1 MSKTLT
7 PEEFEQKL
15 KKEFD
20 TLVKDKNKVIELLDE
35 AEQYMRDIKMPDT
48 YEQLAMDI
56 LKDVRESRR
65 FYFKQ
70 WKSINLFVINQR
82 KMRTPKD
89 DDDFIVL

>member
-20 TLVKDKNKVIELLDE
+20 TLVKDKKKVIELLDE
-35 AEQYMRDIKMPDT
+35 AEQYMREINFPDT

-89 DDDFIVL
+89 DDDYIVL

>member
-7 PEEFEQKL
+7 PEEFEAKL

-20 TLVKDKNKVIELLDE
+20 THVSDKKKVIELLDE
-35 AEQYMRDIKMPDT
+35 AEQYSRDIKMPDT

-56 LKDVRESRR
+56 LKDIKETRR

-82 KMRTPKD
+82 KLRTPKD
-89 DDDFIVL
+89 EDDFIIL

>member
-7 PEEFEQKL
+7 PEEFEAKL

-20 TLVKDKNKVIELLDE
+20 TLVSDKKKVIELLDE
-35 AEQYMRDIKMPDT
+35 AEQYSRDIKMPDT
-48 YEQLAMDI
+48 YEQLAIDI
-56 LKDVRESRR
+56 LKDVRETRR

-82 KMRTPKD
+82 KLRKPKD
-89 DDDFIVL
+89 EDDFIIL

>member
-20 TLVKDKNKVIELLDE
+20 TLVSDKKKVIELLDE
-35 AEQYMRDIKMPDT
+35 AEQYSRDINFPDT
-48 YEQLAMDI
+48 YEQLAIDI
-56 LKDVRESRR
+56 LKDVRETRR

-82 KMRTPKD
+82 KLRTPKD
-89 DDDFIVL
+89 EDDFIIL

>member
-15 KKEFD
+15 NKEFKE
-20 TLVKDKNKVIELLDE
+20 LISDKKKVVALLDE
-35 AEQYMRDIKMPDT
+35 AEQYTRDIKMPDT

-82 KMRTPKD
+82 KLRTPKD
-89 DDDFIVL
+89 EDDFIIL

>member
-7 PEEFEQKL
+7 PEEFEAKL

-20 TLVKDKNKVIELLDE
+20 TLVKDKKKVIELLDE
-35 AEQYMRDIKMPDT
+35 AEQYSRDIKMPDT

-56 LKDVRESRR
+56 LKDIRETRR

-82 KMRTPKD
+82 KLRTPKD
-89 DDDFIVL
+89 EDDFIIL

>member
-1 MSKTLT
+1 MRKTLT

-15 KKEFD
+15 NKEFKE
-20 TLVKDKNKVIELLDE
+20 LISDKSKVVELLDE
-35 AEQYMRDIKMPDT
+35 AEQYSRDIKMPDT
-48 YEQLAMDI
+48 YEQLAINI
-56 LKDVRESRR
+56 LKDVRENRR

-82 KMRTPKD
+82 KLRTPKD

>member
-15 KKEFD
+15 NKEFKELISD
-20 TLVKDKNKVIELLDE
+20 KTKVVKLLDE
-35 AEQYMRDIKMPDT
+35 AEQYSRDIKMPDT
-48 YEQLAMDI
+48 YEQLAIDI
-56 LKDVRESRR
+56 LKDVRENRR

-82 KMRTPKD
+82 KLRTPKD
-89 DDDFIVL
+89 EDDFIIL

>member
-15 KKEFD
+15 NREFKELISD
-20 TLVKDKNKVIELLDE
+20 KSKVVKLLDE
-35 AEQYMRDIKMPDT
+35 AEQYARDIKMPDT
-48 YEQLAMDI
+48 YEELASNI
-56 LKDVRESRR
+56 LKDVRENRK

-82 KMRTPKD
+82 KLRTPKD
-89 DDDFIVL
+89 DDDFIIL

>member
-7 PEEFEQKL
+7 PDEFEQKL

-35 AEQYMRDIKMPDT
+35 AEQYMREINFPDT

-89 DDDFIVL
+89 DDDYIVL

>member
-35 AEQYMRDIKMPDT
+35 AEQYMREINFPDT

-89 DDDFIVL
+89 DDDYIVL

>member
-7 PEEFEQKL
+7 PEEFEAKL

-20 TLVKDKNKVIELLDE
+20 TLVKDKKKVIELLDE
-35 AEQYMRDIKMPDT
+35 AEQYSRDIKMPDT

-56 LKDVRESRR
+56 LKDVKETRR

-82 KMRTPKD
+82 KLRTPKD
-89 DDDFIVL
+89 EDDFIIL

>member
-20 TLVKDKNKVIELLDE
+20 TLVSDKKKVIELLDE
-35 AEQYMRDIKMPDT
+35 AEQYSRDIKMPDT

-56 LKDVRESRR
+56 LKDVKETRR

-82 KMRTPKD
+82 KLRTPKD
-89 DDDFIVL
+89 EDDFIIL

>member
-7 PEEFEQKL
+7 PEEFEAKL

-20 TLVKDKNKVIELLDE
+20 TLVKDKKKVIELLDE
-35 AEQYMRDIKMPDT
+35 AEQYSRDIKMPDT

-56 LKDVRESRR
+56 LKDIKETRR

-82 KMRTPKD
+82 KLNT
-89 DDDFIVL
+89 

>member
-7 PEEFEQKL
+7 PEEFEAKL

-20 TLVKDKNKVIELLDE
+20 TLVSDKKKVIELLDE
-35 AEQYMRDIKMPDT
+35 AEQYSRDIKMPDT

-56 LKDVRESRR
+56 LKDIKETRR

-82 KMRTPKD
+82 KLRTPKD
-89 DDDFIVL
+89 EDDFIIL

>member
-7 PEEFEQKL
+7 PEEFEAKL

-20 TLVKDKNKVIELLDE
+20 TLVSDKKKVIELLDE
-35 AEQYMRDIKMPDT
+35 AEQYSRDIKMPDT

-56 LKDVRESRR
+56 LKDIKESRR

-82 KMRTPKD
+82 KLRKPKD
-89 DDDFIVL
+89 EDDFIIL

>member
-1 MSKTLT
+1 MSKTLS
-7 PEEFEQKL
+7 PEEFEAKL

-20 TLVKDKNKVIELLDE
+20 TLVSDKKKVIELLDE
-35 AEQYMRDIKMPDT
+35 AEQYSRDIKMPDT

-56 LKDVRESRR
+56 LKDVKESRR

-82 KMRTPKD
+82 KLRTPKD
-89 DDDFIVL
+89 EDDYIIL

>member
-15 KKEFD
+15 NKEFKE
-20 TLVKDKNKVIELLDE
+20 LISDKKKVVDLLDE
-35 AEQYMRDIKMPDT
+35 AEQYSRDIKFPDT
-48 YEQLAMDI
+48 YEQLAIDI

-82 KMRTPKD
+82 KLRTPKD
-89 DDDFIVL
+89 EDDFIIL

>member
-7 PEEFEQKL
+7 PEEFEAKL

-20 TLVKDKNKVIELLDE
+20 TLVKDKKKVIELLDE
-35 AEQYMRDIKMPDT
+35 AEQYSRDIKMPDT

-56 LKDVRESRR
+56 LKDIKETRR

-82 KMRTPKD
+82 KLRTPKD
-89 DDDFIVL
+89 EDDFIIL

>member
-7 PEEFEQKL
+7 PEEFEAKL

-20 TLVKDKNKVIELLDE
+20 TLVSDKKKVIELLDE
-35 AEQYMRDIKMPDT
+35 AEQYSRDIKMPDT

-56 LKDVRESRR
+56 LKDIKESRR

-82 KMRTPKD
+82 KLRTPKD
-89 DDDFIVL
+89 EDDFIIL

>member
-7 PEEFEQKL
+7 PEEFEAKL

-20 TLVKDKNKVIELLDE
+20 TLVSDKKKVIELLDE
-35 AEQYMRDIKMPDT
+35 AEQYSRDIKMPDT

-56 LKDVRESRR
+56 LKDIRETRR

-82 KMRTPKD
+82 KLRTPKD
-89 DDDFIVL
+89 EDDFIIL

>member
-7 PEEFEQKL
+7 PEEFEAKL

-20 TLVKDKNKVIELLDE
+20 TLVSDKKKVIELLDE
-35 AEQYMRDIKMPDT
+35 AEQYSRDIKMPDT

-56 LKDVRESRR
+56 LKDVKETRR

-82 KMRTPKD
+82 KLRTPKD
-89 DDDFIVL
+89 EDDFIIL

>member
-1 MSKTLT
+1 MSKTLS
-7 PEEFEQKL
+7 PEEFEAKL

-20 TLVKDKNKVIELLDE
+20 TLVSDKKKVVELLDE
-35 AEQYMRDIKMPDT
+35 AEQYARDINMPDT

-56 LKDVRESRR
+56 LKDVKESRR

-82 KMRTPKD
+82 KLRTPKD
-89 DDDFIVL
+89 EDDYIIL